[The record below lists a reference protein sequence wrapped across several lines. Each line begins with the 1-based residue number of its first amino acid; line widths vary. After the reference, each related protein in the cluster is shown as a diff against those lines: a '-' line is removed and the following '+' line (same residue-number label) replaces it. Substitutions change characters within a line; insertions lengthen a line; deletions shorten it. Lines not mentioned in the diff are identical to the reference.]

1 MSDLKIFTDNIEPM
15 ALNQIYTLV
24 KQPAF
29 SDCKVRIMP
38 DVHAGAGCVIG
49 FTADLG
55 DKVIPNIVGVDIG
68 CGMDM
73 VCKCGGKEFFT
84 EEHGNQTGLYCSACG
99 KWQKWLKKDEIRLFN
114 HGVKVE
120 NASLLERLKARIE
133 ESAIKVSTVKAPHT
147 YMKAVGT
154 RELEKILEE
163 ELGNEDTKR
172 HTC

>member
-1 MSDLKIFTDNIEPM
+1 MN
-15 ALNQIYTLV
+15 
-24 KQPAF
+24 
-29 SDCKVRIMP
+29 
-38 DVHAGAGCVIG
+38 
-49 FTADLG
+49 
-55 DKVIPNIVGVDIG
+55 
-68 CGMDM
+68 M

-147 YMKAVGT
+147 YTVLLTSVPAT
-154 RELEKILEE
+154 RKCSLTALSQKPHTTFGLRGSAAKITESL
-163 ELGNEDTKR
+163 
-172 HTC
+172 C

>member
-1 MSDLKIFTDNIEPM
+1 
-15 ALNQIYTLV
+15 
-24 KQPAF
+24 
-29 SDCKVRIMP
+29 
-38 DVHAGAGCVIG
+38 
-49 FTADLG
+49 
-55 DKVIPNIVGVDIG
+55 
-68 CGMDM
+68 MDM

-114 HGVKVE
+114 HGMIPSPDEATVKYCENDAKVCHDVAMQIE
-120 NASLLERLKARIE
+120 EFQNASLLERLKARIA

-163 ELGNEDTKR
+163 ELGNEDTK
-172 HTC
+172 

>member
-1 MSDLKIFTDNIEPM
+1 MNGYISRKDAVEWFMAFIHMDENAISADTVVTDLKYAIPAADVEPVRHGTWGGK
-15 ALNQIYTLV
+15 TLST
-24 KQPAF
+24 F
-29 SDCKVRIMP
+29 
-38 DVHAGAGCVIG
+38 
-49 FTADLG
+49 
-55 DKVIPNIVGVDIG
+55 
-68 CGMDM
+68 MDM

-120 NASLLERLKARIE
+120 NASLLEHLKARVA

-163 ELGNEDTKR
+163 EFKHE
-172 HTC
+172 

>member
-1 MSDLKIFTDNIEPM
+1 MN
-15 ALNQIYTLV
+15 
-24 KQPAF
+24 
-29 SDCKVRIMP
+29 
-38 DVHAGAGCVIG
+38 
-49 FTADLG
+49 
-55 DKVIPNIVGVDIG
+55 
-68 CGMDM
+68 M

-99 KWQKWLKKDEIRLFN
+99 KWQKW
-114 HGVKVE
+114 
-120 NASLLERLKARIE
+120 LKARIE